1 MVVRGEE
8 EATIVID
15 VGSSSAKAGFSG
27 EDIPRAVCPSVA
39 EDLNLSA
46 EELSTYRARRPEV
59 RALGNRGHASR
70 RPSKSFCG
78 FANCYYR
85 VVGCSST
92 AQRCEQDYRVDERF
106 SAYLNYLLLL
116 ICTSRTGILLQVV
129 SAEDFLIFPVT

>member
-39 EDLNLSA
+39 EDLHLSA

-59 RALGNRGHASR
+59 RALGEHGMCKLGKLLQSVA
-70 RPSKSFCG
+70 
-78 FANCYYR
+78 
-85 VVGCSST
+85 GCSSKLQQT
-92 AQRCEQDYRVDERF
+92 PLQD
-106 SAYLNYLLLL
+106 
-116 ICTSRTGILLQVV
+116 
-129 SAEDFLIFPVT
+129 